1 MFLEGMSPALKKLE
15 IQDIY
20 QNKTDKADFQRDMA
34 YGDFKKLPKRTA
46 SHKLLCENAF
56 DIAKNT
62 TSIVLKS
69 FDKKSLQVVLLKV
82 KLLQVSIIWI

>member
-34 YGDFKKLPKRTA
+34 YGNFKKLPKRTA

-62 TSIVLKS
+62 TSIVQQS
-69 FDKKSLQVVLLKV
+69 FDKKKSSGGAIK
-82 KLLQVSIIWI
+82 SEITSS

>member
-1 MFLEGMSPALKKLE
+1 
-15 IQDIY
+15 
-20 QNKTDKADFQRDMA
+20 MA

-62 TSIVLKS
+62 TSIVHKF
-69 FDKKSLQVVLLKV
+69 FDKKKSLQVVLLKV